1 MDGPPAAA
9 SLPNRVPLCR
19 ARQGVHGWRAGRAG
33 AGGRF
38 DMTHLD
44 VSETRGNGECTM
56 RRGRLGRRR
65 RGEKTAG
72 LTAEHREQTKESA
85 RLDKLLGASL
95 EDIGCGS

>member
-65 RGEKTAG
+65 REP
-72 LTAEHREQTKESA
+72 TKQSA
-85 RLDKLLGASL
+85 NLDKLIRASL
-95 EDIGCGS
+95 ENIGCDP